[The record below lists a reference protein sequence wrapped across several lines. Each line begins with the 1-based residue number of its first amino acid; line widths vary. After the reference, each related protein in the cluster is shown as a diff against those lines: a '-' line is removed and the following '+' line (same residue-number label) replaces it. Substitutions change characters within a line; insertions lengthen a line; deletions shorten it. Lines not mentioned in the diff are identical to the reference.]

1 MAVREVLKTYTFEQ
15 QRQEINNLSSDV
27 GDASSLTTTS
37 KVLTQAINDIVS
49 GSQQL
54 VNATLT
60 GDLTIQGGDIYLQD
74 AATDVFIR
82 DNVLNALL
90 ITEGANPY
98 ISVDTING
106 SELVTIHKNALIG
119 GNLTVNGDITFR
131 AGNGSAGSITLGDG
145 NTDNIVFG
153 ADVNS
158 SVIPNTNNTYD
169 LGSSSQKWRTI
180 HLGTSAYIANLLI
193 DTNVISST
201 NTNGDITIDPN
212 GTGDFIFKG
221 GTGQNFIINDGSVEK
236 FKIETETGSVFFS
249 GPINIPG
256 GIALQDNTAN
266 AFTITEG
273 TNSYLTIDTVNNAEK
288 VTVHKNL
295 DVLGDLFVAGTTT
308 TINSTTVSVDDKN
321 IELGSVANPSDATAD
336 GGGITLKASVDK
348 TIKWLQASNA
358 WEFNTPTK
366 IQDGLKISQ
375 NSIVNQN
382 PTASDITVTP
392 GLDRVVILDTRA
404 GLVMPKGTTSQRP
417 NTPIATDG
425 LVRFNTTTNEVEA
438 FVGNEFTSVTKQF
451 KFGITAP
458 SSSLGNNGD
467 FYYDKVRQEF
477 YGPKEGG
484 SWPSPICI
492 KEDKTDNVIYV
503 SKNGSDTLYD
513 GSTPSKAFKTIK
525 KAAEAARA
533 TTGNTTIKVAS
544 GDYYEDNPIYL
555 PKGTTLVGD
564 NLRETLVRPLNPGV
578 DMFWV
583 TSGCYIAQLV
593 MRDNYGDPSNS
604 SDSLRG
610 VGTLNAGVNPFITS
624 SASTFNLFPGHNLKD
639 INGIYK
645 DGANILQYRRTNLI
659 TFAYAQLVAGYP
671 SLVIPPTTFSG
682 NLTSGNPVVTG
693 VSSTEG
699 LEATDVITGT
709 NIAPG
714 TTILSIDSATQIT
727 LSAPALAGENGAI
740 LSVPGD
746 GKCKRDL
753 GLILDAI
760 IHDLK
765 VGGNVK
771 SILAGESYRDANG
784 NLQYI
789 TTEFIE
795 TKYAIDQLRLAA
807 RQDVANASIIGEP
820 GFTSQFPAV
829 TVGDCTNVQTN
840 IDNLFGII
848 VSILDGADSPQFN
861 PGPGYLLVDQEWIR
875 VDDITNNVVTVSV
888 NGRGVP
894 NPITG
899 APSTAAQHPNGAVV
913 TQGGRI
919 FRYAVSYPDQG
930 GIKGKGRITL
940 QSSTSIVQGTNTK
953 FTSQTFAGGS
963 IRVGNT
969 SYTILSVQSDTQLTL
984 ATIPSS
990 SISLTIYK
998 FIPPKERIF
1007 LSPYVQNCSVIS
1019 VLGETS
1025 YNPSTKSYDATKT
1038 KAGGL
1043 LIDGANLLT
1052 DTPLKSMVAD
1062 AFTQVVF
1069 NSVGF
1074 HLKNDAYSQL
1084 VSVFEIFEDVGVLCE
1099 SGGYA
1104 SVTNSATN
1112 FGNEGLKAIG
1122 YSPVALPF
1130 YSNGRVAGITNI
1142 TKTSFATTASAII
1155 GTSFSS
1161 VLSGAKTRVTVRVS
1175 ANDIS
1180 KFERG
1185 QIISITGH
1193 TATPNINGTG
1203 IEIET
1208 VRFSDNYFTFI
1219 LNTPFLPQYAPP
1231 YAGGTS
1237 GSVTITSGSTYTKVT
1252 AINFQ
1257 KAPLANQIVKI
1268 DQLPATPD
1276 GEYIVDEVFTFSP
1289 PDQANTCEFSLVQK
1303 VPNADILLVPNNAL
1317 CELRTPSSVNSSGHT
1332 FEYVGSG
1339 TNYMALPTNGGRA
1352 ITSKQSVEIDSG
1364 KCYVSATDQDGNFT
1378 VGPNF
1383 NVDLR
1388 TGKATFTGAVAI
1400 GILDSLQLKG
1410 SPGTPIF
1417 AFSTNTDL
1425 GGAANRSDTVLPTQK
1440 AVRDFI
1446 VDKVGNFFDLEV
1458 GTISQPGVV
1467 VQLDGT
1473 GKINRD
1479 QIPPQEPFNVY
1490 VVDTDAERL
1499 VNAIPT
1505 LSKTV
1510 VSHTI
1515 GSNVLTLNNLID
1527 VAIGYAVTGTNVP
1540 TNGLIEA
1547 RVQSIDTANNT
1558 ITLDAPAANFTSQ
1571 ITGTITV
1578 KNATPL
1584 KVGDFVVQTNTA
1596 NPPSRSYI
1604 LASLPATVSSHWQV
1618 ISSEQVDASQIV
1630 SGIVSPARLGTRI
1643 SNENTFLSGLSKFV
1657 PLPKGIR
1664 AVPNSISGTNIIS
1677 LGSDGPISVKRTGS
1691 AIPIS
1696 SAFYTGGGNPRFT
1709 FNTTINHGL
1718 VNGDYVEVDGVSP
1731 GSYNGYYQVTV
1742 IDGDT
1747 FTVPAA
1753 VNPGVYVT
1761 GGNVT
1766 KGEPYRTGFLDLDVN
1781 IAKFASGQTAGS
1793 SEYGVASFDYNTFE
1807 MLPSTGYSVTL
1818 RDKGVSLAKIENIGP
1833 RSILGN
1839 TFYSEQNVAEVPL
1852 RGFAA
1857 EIFEYETIP
1866 NVNGI
1871 WEINELVT
1879 NRNLGTRPQLQMV
1892 TGQSIKF
1899 IMKSQNAG
1907 HPMFI
1912 TTFPGQT
1919 GTISNPPAS
1928 VYNIGVTKFVNSVQ
1942 SSGSGVE
1949 VGEIVVTV
1957 TQDTPSVLYYQD
1969 GSDANNYGVI
1979 NITNFRGT
1987 TVNVSQSFSTITPV
2001 VIDTFS
2007 AKDIYTAKYLLQIH
2021 NKYVGPSNVQ
2031 NQETKYLHSTELMIV
2046 HDGVDVMISEYG
2058 TLWTKNLGEFTATL
2072 ANDIVSVV
2080 YTPTPVNG
2088 VPAGNPGGFWNG
2100 VTDVIENTIR
2110 LSRDFLT

>member
-27 GDASSLTTTS
+27 GDANSLTTTS

-49 GSQQL
+49 GSQTL
-54 VNATLT
+54 VNANLS
-60 GDLTIQGGDIYLQD
+60 GDLTINGGDIYLQN
-74 AATDVFIR
+74 AATDIFIR

-90 ITEGANPY
+90 ITEGSNPY
-98 ISVDTING
+98 ISLDTING
-106 SELVTIHKNALIG
+106 SELVTIHKNTLIG
-119 GNLTVNGDITFR
+119 GNLTVNGDITFK
-131 AGNGSAGSITLGDG
+131 AGDGSGGSITLGDL
-145 NTDNIVFG
+145 NTDNVVFG

-158 SVIPNTNNTYD
+158 NIVPNVTNTYS
-169 LGSSSQKWRTI
+169 LGSSGQVWSSIFVSTI
-180 HLGTSAYIANLLI
+180 
-193 DTNVISST
+193 
-201 NTNGDITIDPN
+201 TNGSNADVTIDPN

-221 GTGQNFIINDGSVEK
+221 GSGQNFVINDGTVEK
-236 FKIETETGSVFFS
+236 FRIDSSTGDVYLT
-249 GPINIPG
+249 G
-256 GIALQDNTAN
+256 GITIPNGIAMQDNTTD
-266 AFTITEG
+266 AFTIKES
-273 TNSYLTIDTVNNAEK
+273 TNKYVSIDTTNGSEK
-288 VTVHKNL
+288 VTLHKNV
-295 DVLGDLFVAGTTT
+295 DILGDLFVAGTTT

-321 IELGSVANPSDATAD
+321 IELGSVATPSDATAD
-336 GGGITLKASVDK
+336 GGGITLKATSDK
-348 TIKWLQASNA
+348 TIKWLQSSGA
-358 WEFNTPTK
+358 WEFNTPVK

-375 NSIVNQN
+375 NAILNDNS
-382 PTASDITVTP
+382 TASDITITP
-392 GLDRVVILDTRA
+392 GTDRVIIMDTRA
-404 GLVMPKGTTSQRP
+404 GFVVPKGTTAQRP
-417 NTPIATDG
+417 ITPIATNG
-425 LVRFNTTTNEVEA
+425 LVRFNTTTNELES
-438 FVGNEFTSVTKQF
+438 FIDNEYVSLTDQF
-451 KFGITAP
+451 RYGITAP
-458 SSSLGNNGD
+458 SNSLGNNGD
-467 FYYDKVRQEF
+467 FYFDKVKQNF

-492 KEDKTDNVIYV
+492 KEDKLENVIYV
-503 SKNGSDTLYD
+503 SKAGSDTTYD
-513 GSTPSKAFKTIK
+513 GSTPAKAYKTIK

-533 TTGNTTIKVAS
+533 TNGNTTIKVAS
-544 GDYYEDNPIYL
+544 GEYYEDNPIYL
-555 PKGTTLVGD
+555 PKGTTMLGD
-564 NLRETLVRPLNPGV
+564 NLRETIIRPLNDGV

-583 TSGCYIAQLV
+583 TSGCYLAQFV
-593 MRDNYGDPSNS
+593 IRDNYGDPSNPA
-604 SDSLRG
+604 DALRG
-610 VGTLNAGVNPFITS
+610 VGQLNAGINPYINKTIT
-624 SASTFNLFPGHNLKD
+624 TFNLFPGHNLKD
-639 INGIYK
+639 VSGIYK
-645 DGANILQYRRTNLI
+645 DGANMLQYKRTDTINY
-659 TFAYAQLVAGYP
+659 AYGQLVGGYP
-671 SLVIPPTTFSG
+671 SLVIPPTNFTG
-682 NLTSGNPVVTG
+682 NLTNGNAVVTG
-693 VSSTEG
+693 VSSTAG
-699 LEATDVITGT
+699 LEVGDVVTGT

-714 TTILSIDSATQIT
+714 TTIVSIDSATQIT
-727 LSAPALAGENGAI
+727 LSAGALSNDNGSA

-789 TTEFIE
+789 TTEFVE
-795 TKYAIDQLRLAA
+795 TKYAIDQLRLRA
-807 RQDVANASIIGEP
+807 RQVVTDTGIIAEA
-820 GFTSQFPAV
+820 GFLAQFPAV
-829 TVGDCTNVQTN
+829 TVGDCSNVQTN
-840 IDNLFGII
+840 IDTLFGII
-848 VSILDGADSPQFN
+848 VSILDGADSPTYN
-861 PGPGYLLVDQEWIR
+861 PGPGYLVVDQEWMR
-875 VDDITNNVVTVSV
+875 VDDITGNTVTVTTG
-888 NGRGVP
+888 GRGVP

-899 APSTAAQHPNGAVV
+899 EATVAAEHPNGAVV
-913 TQGGRI
+913 TQGGRV
-919 FRYAVSYPDQG
+919 FRYAVSYPDQTG
-930 GIKGKGRITL
+930 FKGAGRINV
-940 QSSTSIVQGTNTK
+940 SSSSSIISGTNTK
-953 FTSQTFAGGS
+953 FTSQTFAGGA
-963 IRVGNT
+963 IKVGNN

-984 ATIPSS
+984 TTVPSS
-990 SISLTIYK
+990 SVSATIYK

-1019 VLGETS
+1019 VLGQTS
-1025 YNPSTKSYDATKT
+1025 YNSSTKAYDATKT
-1038 KAGGL
+1038 RAGGL

-1074 HLKNDAYSQL
+1074 HLKNDAYAQL

-1099 SGGYA
+1099 TGGYA

-1130 YSNGRVAGITNI
+1130 YANGRIAGITNI
-1142 TKTSFATTASAII
+1142 TKTSFATTASGII
-1155 GTSFSS
+1155 GTTFSS
-1161 VLSGAKTRVTVRVS
+1161 VLSGAKTRVTVKVS

-1185 QIISITGH
+1185 QIITIANH

-1208 VRFSDNYFTFI
+1208 VKFSDNYFTFI
-1219 LNTPFLPQYAPP
+1219 LNTPFLTGYAPP
-1231 YAGGTS
+1231 YAGGTT

-1252 AINFQ
+1252 AINFE

-1268 DQLPATPD
+1268 DQLPSLPD
-1276 GEYIVDEVFTFSP
+1276 GEYIVDEVFVFSP
-1289 PDQANTCEFSLVQK
+1289 PDLANTCEFSLVQK
-1303 VPNADILLVPNNAL
+1303 VPNADITLVPNNAA
-1317 CELRTPSSVNSSGHT
+1317 CELRSPSSVNSSGHT

-1352 ITSKQSVEIDSG
+1352 ITTKQSVEINSG

-1417 AFSTNTDL
+1417 AFSTNIDL
-1425 GGAANRSDTVLPTQK
+1425 GGSSGRSDQILPTQK

-1446 VDKVGNFFDLEV
+1446 VDKVGPFFDLDV
-1458 GTISQPGVV
+1458 GTSSQPGLV

-1499 VNAIPT
+1499 VASIPT

-1510 VSHTI
+1510 TAHTI
-1515 GSNVLTLNNLID
+1515 GSNVLTLNNL
-1527 VAIGYAVTGTNVP
+1527 VQVEIGYAVTGVNVP
-1540 TNGLIEA
+1540 QNGLVDAKITA
-1547 RVQSIDTANNT
+1547 IDTGTNQ
-1558 ITLDAPAANFTSQ
+1558 ITLDVPGANFTSQ
-1571 ITGTITV
+1571 ISGSVTV

-1584 KVGDFVVQTNTA
+1584 KVGDFVVQTNTT

-1604 LASLPATVSSHWQV
+1604 LASLPATINNNWQV

-1630 SGIVSPARLGTRI
+1630 SGTVSPARLGTRI
-1643 SNENTFLSGLSKFV
+1643 ANENTFLSGLSKYV
-1657 PLPKGIR
+1657 PLPKGVR
-1664 AVPNSISGTNIIS
+1664 AVPNAISGTTIIS
-1677 LGSDGPISVKRTGS
+1677 LGSDGPTSVKRTS
-1691 AIPIS
+1691 TSTNIT
-1696 SAFYTGGGNPRFT
+1696 SAFYTSGGSPIFT
-1709 FNTTINHGL
+1709 FNTAVPHGL
-1718 VNGDYVEVDGVSP
+1718 VNGNYVEIDGISP
-1731 GSYNGYYQVTV
+1731 GSYNGFYQVTV
-1742 IDGDT
+1742 VDGDT

-1761 GGNVT
+1761 GGTVT
-1766 KGEPYRTGFLDLDVN
+1766 KGDSYRTGFLDLDVN
-1781 IAKFASGQTAGS
+1781 IAKFASGQSSGS

-1807 MLPSTGYSVTL
+1807 MLSSTGYSVTL
-1818 RDKGVSLAKIENIGP
+1818 RDKGVALSKIENIGP
-1833 RSILGN
+1833 RSLLGN
-1839 TFYSEQNVAEVPL
+1839 AFYTEQNVAEIPL

-1866 NVNGI
+1866 NVSGK

-1879 NRNLGTRPQLQMV
+1879 NRSIGERPQLQMV
-1892 TGQSIKF
+1892 VGQSIKF
-1899 IMKSQNAG
+1899 ILKASNAG

-1912 TTFPGQT
+1912 TTVPGQT
-1919 GTISNPPAS
+1919 GTIANPPAS
-1928 VYNIGVTKFVNSVQ
+1928 VYNTGITKFVSSVQ
-1942 SSGSGVE
+1942 SNGSGVE
-1949 VGEIVVTV
+1949 LGEVIVTV

-1969 GSDANNYGVI
+1969 GSDASNYGVI
-1979 NITNFRGT
+1979 NITNFRGS
-1987 TVNVSQSFSTITPV
+1987 TVNVSQTFSTITPV

-2007 AKDIYTAKYLLQIH
+2007 ARNIYTAKYLLQIH
-2021 NKYVGPSNVQ
+2021 NKFVGPTNVQ

-2058 TLWTKNLGEFTATL
+2058 TLWTKNLGEFTASL
-2072 ANDIVSVV
+2072 NNEIVSVI
-2080 YTPTPVNG
+2080 YTPKPVNG
-2088 VPAGNPGGFWNG
+2088 VPAGNPGGYWSG
-2100 VTDVIENTIR
+2100 VEDVISNTIR
-2110 LSRDFLT
+2110 LSKDFLT